1 MVEAAVAMFIAAGM
15 GVGGIASSTV
25 QLAKVLFAI
34 SGTGLVVLL
43 VTGAAA
49 RRRWTL
55 R

>member
-1 MVEAAVAMFIAAGM
+1 MFVAAGM
-15 GVGGIASSTV
+15 GLVGIASSTV
-25 QLAKVLFAI
+25 QLAKALFAI
-34 SGTGLVVLL
+34 SCAGLVVLL